1 MLNKFKYYSFLF
13 LLFLS
18 FSVFSQQNSNQTIE
32 KYTAHNKGKFFV
44 YWGGNR
50 ENFSKSDIQFKGAD
64 YDFTIYDVEAAD
76 RPKGWH
82 IDYVNPGR
90 MTIPQTNFKMGY
102 FITDHYS
109 VGIGVDHMKYVM
121 NQNQNVV
128 INGTYP
134 SIYNGN
140 QINNGVLNLS
150 DENFL
155 TFEHTDG
162 LNFVHAEISRF
173 DDFSKIFKINNTDKI
188 QVNLTEGFSAGIL
201 YPKTN
206 TKLLGKP
213 RHDDFHVAGY
223 GVAAKVGVNITFFKH
238 FFIQSELKAGYI
250 NMGDIRTTSSS
261 ADSASQEFFFLQ
273 KIIVFGGIFKI

>member
-173 DDFSKIFKINNTDKI
+173 DDFSKIFKIKNTDKI

>member
-64 YDFTIYDVEAAD
+64 YDFTIYDVEASD

-90 MTIPQTNFKMGY
+90 MTIPQTNFKMSY